1 MKIFLILLSLVIIVV
16 AMIVVGIVAIDKPTS
31 FDLYDKYH
39 HGTKT
44 PPGWDAGDWYK
55 YKTETPIK
63 AYDYLY
69 WLAYGT
75 EFDFEQKL
83 QETKEM
89 ARTLKRKKTPNK
101 TEDVNPFADIWDGTT
116 DEEAN
121 PFDGIFGEEPRDE
134 AFEALK
140 SFYQGEIFE
149 KFEKLKTRYYFG
161 IGTPDGWSPSGW
173 FNYKKEH
180 PQKALDYLEGLANK
194 KN

>member
-1 MKIFLILLSLVIIVV
+1 M
-16 AMIVVGIVAIDKPTS
+16 T
-31 FDLYDKYH
+31 
-39 HGTKT
+39 
-44 PPGWDAGDWYK
+44 
-55 YKTETPIK
+55 
-63 AYDYLY
+63 
-69 WLAYGT
+69 
-75 EFDFEQKL
+75 
-83 QETKEM
+83 
-89 ARTLKRKKTPNK
+89 RTLKRKKTPNK
-101 TEDVNPFADIWDGTT
+101 TEDVNPFADIWREAPAEGTETQPQTQPNPFADIWDGTT